1 MNYLSDN
8 AKEFSVYSKTENL
21 IIPYWML
28 NFETLCKLLGFAY
41 GNIMS
46 PATDIFRDRI
56 LQMKKKHVEGC
67 YLKDKI
73 NINDIDVNS
82 PIPFSIKEIWFEFY
96 SRGYG
101 TFKEVSR
108 IPPNYAYEE
117 KDDVELK
124 GDAETLE
131 KPQFKEY
138 TTDRTAPYKS
148 NETYFRNIAD
158 NILSMLNNDDF
169 KFMFGDHKFIKDTEN
184 IATMI
189 SSWVENDKQLTI
201 LNLSGIPYKVI
212 DVVIGVISNLI
223 FDVVYYSL
231 KINQNYEGRPLL
243 ICFEEAHKYLKSNTQ
258 TSYSQQAVE
267 RIMKEGRKFGIGAM
281 IISQRPVEIP
291 NSIISQVSTFIALR
305 LTNSEDQSKISSFAP
320 NNFGTFLKSFPS
332 LGNGDAFVIGESMK
346 IPMKIK
352 IPLLE
357 SVGNINFDKK
367 IGVWTEERKTK
378 FSYINTIE
386 RWIQK

>member
-1 MNYLSDN
+1 L
-8 AKEFSVYSKTENL
+8 FFIL
-21 IIPYWML
+21 I
-28 NFETLCKLLGFAY
+28 
-41 GNIMS
+41 
-46 PATDIFRDRI
+46 
-56 LQMKKKHVEGC
+56 
-67 YLKDKI
+67 
-73 NINDIDVNS
+73 
-82 PIPFSIKEIWFEFY
+82 
-96 SRGYG
+96 
-101 TFKEVSR
+101 
-108 IPPNYAYEE
+108 
-117 KDDVELK
+117 
-124 GDAETLE
+124 
-131 KPQFKEY
+131 
-138 TTDRTAPYKS
+138 
-148 NETYFRNIAD
+148 
-158 NILSMLNNDDF
+158 
-169 KFMFGDHKFIKDTEN
+169 
-184 IATMI
+184 
-189 SSWVENDKQLTI
+189 
-201 LNLSGIPYKVI
+201 
-212 DVVIGVISNLI
+212 LI